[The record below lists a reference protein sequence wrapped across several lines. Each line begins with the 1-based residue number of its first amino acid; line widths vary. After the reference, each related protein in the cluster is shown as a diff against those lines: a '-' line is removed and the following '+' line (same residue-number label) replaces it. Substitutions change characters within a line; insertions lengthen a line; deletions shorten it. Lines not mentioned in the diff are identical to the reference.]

1 MCRVMDELRKEAAEE
16 AAEEAVWEE
25 RYDFAVTL
33 LNMKK
38 LTKEEIAQAAKITVE
53 EVEELEERLNP

>member
-1 MCRVMDELRKEAAEE
+1 MYRVMDELRKE

-38 LTKEEIAQAAKITVE
+38 LTKEDIAQAAKITVE

>member
-1 MCRVMDELRKEAAEE
+1 MCRVMDELRKE

>member
-1 MCRVMDELRKEAAEE
+1 MYRVMDELRKE